1 MCACINISSIYM
13 YIYVYVYEIHF
24 LFFLI
29 MDFYNLITR
38 NPIYSGPSFSSLLFS
53 SCNVFK
59 AKCFVEANFSKL
71 QTYIF
76 FYRML
81 RTVLRLIHCYCG
93 KYVTNN
99 VNTEIIDRRRSDTM
113 LLNEPNLLVSYI
125 TKINL
130 IRARNFEFNFIKR
143 KKKRYIIMYMIL
155 RF

>member
-1 MCACINISSIYM
+1 
-13 YIYVYVYEIHF
+13 
-24 LFFLI
+24 
-29 MDFYNLITR
+29 
-38 NPIYSGPSFSSLLFS
+38 
-53 SCNVFK
+53 
-59 AKCFVEANFSKL
+59 
-71 QTYIF
+71 
-76 FYRML
+76 ML